1 MARYR
6 GPVCKLCRRE
16 GMQLF
21 LKGARC
27 ETEKCAAN
35 KRATPPGQRAQS
47 HARRRVSDY
56 GLQLRE
62 KQKLKRM
69 YGVLERQFR
78 NYFQEAE
85 RRPGITGETLLQ
97 LLERRLDNV
106 VWRVG
111 WAVSRAQARLLIDQA
126 HFVLN
131 GKPVKTPSLLV
142 GVNDVVAISESARK
156 LSPFLAALER
166 AGGRRMPTWLQT
178 EADPGSARVI
188 AIPNRGDIDTQVQE
202 QLIVE
207 FYSR

>member
-16 GMQLF
+16 GLRLG

-27 ETEKCAAN
+27 ETGKCAME
-35 KRATPPGQRAQS
+35 KRNVPPGGGGQS

-62 KQKLKRM
+62 KQKVRRT

-78 NYFQEAE
+78 RYFEEAE

-106 VWRVG
+106 VYRLSF
-111 WAVSRAQARLLIDQA
+111 AASRAQSRLLIDQG
-126 HFVLN
+126 HLLVN
-131 GKPVKTPSLLV
+131 GKSVNIPSYLV
-142 GVNDVVAISESARK
+142 QVGDTVSVR
-156 LSPFLAALER
+156 ER
-166 AGGRRMPTWLQT
+166 SRTIVPIAEAVGKAGSRRLPAWLQV
-178 EADPGSARVI
+178 EADAMSGRVT
-188 AIPNRGDIDTQVQE
+188 ALPMRADIDTPVQE
-202 QLIVE
+202 QLVVE

>member
-27 ETEKCAAN
+27 ETDKCAQN
-35 KRATPPGQRAQS
+35 RRAYAPGERSQA

-56 GLQLRE
+56 GVQLRE

-78 NYFQEAE
+78 RYFEEAE

-97 LLERRLDNV
+97 LLERRLDNI

-111 WAVSRAQARLLIDQA
+111 WAASRAQARLLVDQG
-126 HFVLN
+126 HFAVN
-131 GKPVKTPSLLV
+131 GRPTNTPSFLV
-142 GVNDVVAISESARK
+142 GPGDVVSITESARK
-156 LSPFLAALER
+156 LAPFVAALER
-166 AGGRRMPTWLQT
+166 AGGRRLPAWLQT
-178 EADPGSARVI
+178 EADPGSARVV
-188 AIPNRGDIDTQVQE
+188 AVPTRADIDTQVQE
-202 QLIVE
+202 ELIVE